1 MRFSPESGPLGARAD
16 ASQRWNAI
24 LQTRPTL
31 LLFIVVIGGIYFGLF
46 DPTEGAAV
54 GAFGA
59 ALLAIWKVGFD
70 IKILFDCIRNTA
82 KMTGMIFL
90 ILLGAD
96 FLNIFMALT
105 GVADFLSELA
115 VGSGLNPYTILVLFL
130 LIYLVLG
137 CLMDSLAMIFLTI
150 PIFWPIMAGLD
161 FGMPEN
167 DLKLWF
173 GILMLIVVE
182 AGLITPPVGINVLII
197 NPVSYTHLT
206 LPTKA

>member
-1 MRFSPESGPLGARAD
+1 
-16 ASQRWNAI
+16 
-24 LQTRPTL
+24 
-31 LLFIVVIGGIYFGLF
+31 
-46 DPTEGAAV
+46 
-54 GAFGA
+54 
-59 ALLAIWKVGFD
+59 
-70 IKILFDCIRNTA
+70 
-82 KMTGMIFL
+82 
-90 ILLGAD
+90 
-96 FLNIFMALT
+96 MALT

-197 NPVSYTHLT
+197 NHHAPNVPMRETFKGVMPFLASGVVRVTLLILLPRITLFLPHLSQR
-206 LPTKA
+206 ASIQN